1 MPLVKAISG
10 HNGCRRIQEYL
21 EGKDGERA
29 VAQDFVNLC
38 AENGPDREPW
48 WRRMDET
55 RAATGNDRTV
65 VRNGECRRAI
75 HFTHYV
81 ISPDPRDHVDL
92 ATLRELVVAWCE
104 EHFGDY
110 EVAITYHDDNDAGI
124 PHAHVVINNT
134 NLVTGRRWS
143 TEFKK
148 RDVLRLNNSLQNLA
162 LERGLSAFTTD
173 HRSMNEREMGESG
186 RNVSTLGGRDARWR
200 DHRKGAVERR
210 AFGRAVRPPRP
221 ATARRDRR
229 RSVSVDGLSRS
240 GRWSWVAETADLVG
254 VARRVSRDE
263 GEFIRTLRELGVE
276 VRESARGGDW
286 VYSHPGAGGRGV
298 RGSRLGRSYTRQEI
312 RRGFALD
319 YVGWVQRVTAPERGG
334 GGPVVGPE
342 QVRLLVE
349 AVRVYGRGTTSGT
362 YSAAQVAALIDYNA
376 EHGIRGLGDY
386 GGGPVA
392 SEMARMAKGLGIFD
406 EGLLRRERRRLE
418 SEVRTVA
425 DWLVEERSARGEGGA
440 PWSHGAGRA
449 TEDAARGRD
458 HGPNRGERGR

>member
-10 HNGCRRIQEYL
+10 HNGCRQIQEYL

-29 VAQDFVNLC
+29 VAQDFINLC
-38 AENGPDREPW
+38 AENGPGHEPW
-48 WRRMDET
+48 WKWMDRT
-55 RAATGNDRTV
+55 RAAAGNDARV
-65 VRNGECRRAI
+65 VRGGKSRAALCYR
-75 HFTHYV
+75 HYV

-92 ATLRELVVAWCE
+92 ATLRELVVTWCE

-134 NLVTGRRWS
+134 NLVTGKRWS

-148 RDVLRLNNSLQNLA
+148 RDVQRINNSLQNLA
-162 LERGLSAFTTD
+162 LERGLSAFTAD
-173 HRSMNEREMGESG
+173 HRSMNEREMRESG

-200 DHRKGAVERR
+200 DHRESAAERR
-210 AFGRAVRPPRP
+210 PFGKVVRPPRP

-229 RSVSVDGLSRS
+229 RVVSVDGMARS

-276 VRESARGGDW
+276 VRESAHGRDW
-286 VYSHPGAGGRGV
+286 VYTHPGSGGRGV
-298 RGSRLGRSYTRQEI
+298 RGSRLGAAYTRQDI

-319 YVGWVQRVTAPERGG
+319 YVGWIQRVTVPERGG
-334 GGPVVGPE
+334 GGSGLGVE
-342 QVRLLVE
+342 QRRLLVE
-349 AVRVYGRGTTSGT
+349 AVRVYGRSTTSGT
-362 YSAAQVAALIDYNA
+362 YSAAQIASLIDYNA
-376 EHGIRGLGDY
+376 EHSIRGLGDY
-386 GGGPVA
+386 GRGPRA

-406 EGLLRRERRRLE
+406 EELMRREQRRLE
-418 SEVRTVA
+418 SDVKTVA
-425 DWLVEERSARGEGGA
+425 DWLVEERAARGEGGSH
-440 PWSHGAGRA
+440 WSQEAVGSADEQLHSLGHGR
-449 TEDAARGRD
+449 ERD
-458 HGPNRGERGR
+458 DIER